1 MKVLI
6 IHNILWAHYK
16 SALFE
21 SISKNAEEDIEIRV
35 VHIAK
40 NDISRKSMESAAFQY
55 QYPYDVLFDNYIE
68 ELSFFQKVSKLTSY
82 ILAYKPDLINV
93 TGYAVDPAISISIF
107 IGKLLGKKVILSTE
121 TSTDD
126 NSKIFIKEGIKKLF
140 IKASDAFI
148 CFGSSSADYVLELG
162 GKAHQIIEKRAAVV
176 DDKTLLK
183 QFNTAKNEGFQ
194 LNQSAPKYNFIFV
207 GSLIDVKNL
216 PFLLKVFA
224 DIKESEKIAQE
235 WGLIL
240 LGDGDQKKSLISLIE
255 QLKLEDVSFV
265 PSTPWYDVPNYF
277 TVSDVLVLPSK
288 SEAWGL
294 VVNEAMVCGLP
305 VIVSDKC
312 GCHLDLV
319 KDNGF
324 VFESNNEESLK
335 QAMIAMMDDENL
347 RLAMGEKSKEIIK
360 DFSLD
365 EVSKRI
371 LQGFRQYAQ

>member
-1 MKVLI
+1 M
-6 IHNILWAHYK
+6 
-16 SALFE
+16 
-21 SISKNAEEDIEIRV
+21 
-35 VHIAK
+35 
-40 NDISRKSMESAAFQY
+40 
-55 QYPYDVLFDNYIE
+55 
-68 ELSFFQKVSKLTSY
+68 
-82 ILAYKPDLINV
+82 
-93 TGYAVDPAISISIF
+93 
-107 IGKLLGKKVILSTE
+107 
-121 TSTDD
+121 
-126 NSKIFIKEGIKKLF
+126 
-140 IKASDAFI
+140 
-148 CFGSSSADYVLELG
+148 
-162 GKAHQIIEKRAAVV
+162 
-176 DDKTLLK
+176 
-183 QFNTAKNEGFQ
+183 
-194 LNQSAPKYNFIFV
+194 
-207 GSLIDVKNL
+207 
-216 PFLLKVFA
+216 
-224 DIKESEKIAQE
+224 
-235 WGLIL
+235 
-240 LGDGDQKKSLISLIE
+240 
-255 QLKLEDVSFV
+255 